1 MTNVPG
7 ATSPASSGLDDRI
20 RTVLRPLMP
29 DRERRQARLGRAFAA
44 YPGLLDRF
52 TYDGETS
59 VFLTSLIE
67 TLCAYG
73 DVEPGVP
80 ALAVLLESLR
90 GEVGAGDRQ
99 HIDQILRAVRGTAP
113 GP

>member
-1 MTNVPG
+1 MADVQ
-7 ATSPASSGLDDRI
+7 SRK
-20 RTVLRPLMP
+20 
-29 DRERRQARLGRAFAA
+29 ARLTRAFHA
-44 YPGLLDRF
+44 YPGPLDRIA
-52 TYDGETS
+52 YDGETS
-59 VFLTSLIE
+59 VFLSSLIE

-90 GEVGAGDRQ
+90 GELGAGDRQ
-99 HIDQILRAVRGTAP
+99 HIDQILRAVRGTVP